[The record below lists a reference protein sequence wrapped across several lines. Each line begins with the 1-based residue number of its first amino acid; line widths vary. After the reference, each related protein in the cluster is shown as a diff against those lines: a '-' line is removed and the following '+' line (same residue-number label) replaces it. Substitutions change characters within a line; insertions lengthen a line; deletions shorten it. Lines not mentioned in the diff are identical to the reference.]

1 MSADEVPDVAALV
14 VESRV
19 NGELR
24 QWSTTGNMI
33 WTCAELIHFFSRNFT
48 LKPGMVIIT
57 GTPAGTAWSA
67 DKELGGKGVHQP
79 GVVPATRYCLQGDV
93 VECEVEK
100 IGVLRNTVAEANAI
114 RVAAE

>member
-1 MSADEVPDVAALV
+1 
-14 VESRV
+14 
-19 NGELR
+19 
-24 QWSTTGNMI
+24 MI

-67 DKELGGKGVHQP
+67 DKELGGKGVTQP
-79 GVVPATRYCLQGDV
+79 GLVPATRYCLPGDV

-100 IGVLRNTVAEANAI
+100 IGVLRNPVQRADGIALG
-114 RVAAE
+114 RRDAAE